1 MSSNGINKAIVIGR
15 LGADPELR
23 HTQTARGVC
32 TLSLA
37 TSERWNDRDTG
48 EAHERTEWHRVVVWD
63 RLAEIAAQYLAKGS
77 RIYIE
82 GPLRTRK
89 WTDHNGQDRYTTEI
103 HAQQLQMLDGK
114 AGAEASSR
122 PQPPGQTPAQTPAP
136 PNPSQPPLPS
146 FQQPGDFEDDIPF

>member
-23 HTQTARGVC
+23 QTQSGNAFC
-32 TLSLA
+32 TMSLA
-37 TSERWNDRDTG
+37 TSEAWKDKVTG
-48 EAHERTEWHRVVVWD
+48 EAKERTEWHRVVFWG

-89 WTDHNGQDRYTTEI
+89 WTDTNGLDRYTTEI

-114 AGAEASSR
+114 PSGDSPPR
-122 PQPPGQTPAQTPAP
+122 PQAP
-136 PNPSQPPLPS
+136 LQPSQA
-146 FQQPGDFEDDIPF
+146 QQPPSGFQEPADFDDDIPF

>member
-1 MSSNGINKAIVIGR
+1 MSSSGINKAIIIGR

-23 HTQTARGVC
+23 QTQSGNAFC

-37 TSERWNDRDTG
+37 TSETWKDKATG
-48 EAHERTEWHRVVVWD
+48 EPKERTEWHRVVFWG

-89 WTDHNGQDRYTTEI
+89 WTDQNGQDRYTTEI

-114 AGAEASSR
+114 GASAEAPAQPQTSAPVSQAQQ
-122 PQPPGQTPAQTPAP
+122 QPPSGFQDPA
-136 PNPSQPPLPS
+136 
-146 FQQPGDFEDDIPF
+146 DFDDDIPF

>member
-23 HTQTARGVC
+23 QTQTGNAFC

-37 TSERWNDRDTG
+37 TSEAWKDKTSG
-48 EAHERTEWHRVVVWD
+48 EPKERTEWHRVVFWG

-89 WTDHNGQDRYTTEI
+89 WTDQNGQDRYTTEI
-103 HAQQLQMLDGK
+103 HAQQMQMLDGK
-114 AGAEASSR
+114 ASGEASSR
-122 PQPPGQTPAQTPAP
+122 PQTAAQPNQT
-136 PNPSQPPLPS
+136 QPPPS
-146 FQQPGDFEDDIPF
+146 FNESADFDDDIPF